1 MIKAIDVP
9 KSAKIWKVSN
19 PYLVQRNTYKYLGD
33 DIILYL
39 SDKPD
44 KKYMVY
50 DSDDDKMV
58 YFGDINYQDF
68 TKHRNLMR
76 RSSYLSRACSIK
88 GDWKYSKYSPNNLSI
103 HLLWN

>member
-19 PYLVQRNTYKYLGD
+19 PHLVQRNAYKYLGD
-33 DIILYL
+33 VILYI

-58 YFGDINYQDF
+58 HFGDINYQDF

-76 RSSYLSRACSIK
+76 RNSYLSRACFIN
-88 GDWKYSKYSPNNLSI
+88 GDWRYNKYSPNNLAI